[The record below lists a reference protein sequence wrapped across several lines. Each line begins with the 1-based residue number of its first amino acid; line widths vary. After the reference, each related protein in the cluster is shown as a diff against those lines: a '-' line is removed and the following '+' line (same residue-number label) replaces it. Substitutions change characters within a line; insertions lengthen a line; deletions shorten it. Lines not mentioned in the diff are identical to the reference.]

1 MFMNKEKVSNEEAEK
16 IIDDLTEEYKSD
28 GFSEME
34 ARSMAIAEFAYD
46 YEKI

>member
-16 IIDDLTEEYKSD
+16 IIDDLTEGYKSD

-34 ARSMAIAEFAYD
+34 ARSMALADFDYY